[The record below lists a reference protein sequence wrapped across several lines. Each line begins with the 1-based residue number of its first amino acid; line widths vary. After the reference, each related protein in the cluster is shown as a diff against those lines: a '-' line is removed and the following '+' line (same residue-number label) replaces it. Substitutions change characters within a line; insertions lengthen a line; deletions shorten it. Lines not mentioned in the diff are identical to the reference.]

1 MRPGS
6 AGWGGVGGRAELV
19 GDLAER
25 IGQGMDLAAFRL
37 APGPVVGSARCT
49 TAGSSMLNR
58 AESRCTTWAIAA
70 LSAREAGIT
79 TSVARPGGP
88 GQSGIR

>member
-1 MRPGS
+1 
-6 AGWGGVGGRAELV
+6 
-19 GDLAER
+19 
-25 IGQGMDLAAFRL
+25 
-37 APGPVVGSARCT
+37 
-49 TAGSSMLNR
+49 MLNC

-79 TSVARPGGP
+79 YQRDRPGGP